1 MAKVIIDFN
10 QTRPFKEGDILIY
23 NEKSKSFVLT
33 TKELYLRAITN
44 EMSALKTKYELD
56 IADMRKSLETFKN
69 GINDKLK
76 DYHEILQNLTK
87 GEE

>member
-10 QTRPFKEGDILIY
+10 QTRPSKEGDILIY
-23 NEKSKSFVLT
+23 SEKSKGFVLT
-33 TKELYLRAITN
+33 TKELYLRAFSN
-44 EMSALKTKYELD
+44 EMNALKAKYELD

>member
-1 MAKVIIDFN
+1 MAKVIIDFK

-44 EMSALKTKYELD
+44 EMSNLKAKYELD
-56 IADMRKSLETFKN
+56 ITDMKKSLETFKN
-69 GINDKLK
+69 GVNNKLRE
-76 DYHEILQNLTK
+76 YHEILHNLTK
-87 GEE
+87 GE